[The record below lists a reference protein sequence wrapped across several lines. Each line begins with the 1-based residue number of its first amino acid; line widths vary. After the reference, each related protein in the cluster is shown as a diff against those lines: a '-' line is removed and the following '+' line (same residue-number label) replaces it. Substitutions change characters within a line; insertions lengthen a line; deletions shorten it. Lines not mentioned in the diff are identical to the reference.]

1 MSEQEFLK
9 SYNIH
14 DFDVPLCSV
23 DMSIF
28 GVIDGELNVLL
39 VKRDEH
45 PEKDKWALPGGFID
59 LKKDKDIDSTAYRK
73 LKEKTG
79 IRSPYLEQ
87 IQTIGGAMR
96 DARGWSITVLYY
108 ALIDANKVKGDL
120 ITERSHWV
128 PVSKIKKLDLA
139 FDHKV
144 LIKLANERLKAKTTY
159 SALPIE
165 LMPKDF
171 TLTELQ
177 TVFEIILER
186 DLQLKAFRRRLLA
199 ADLVEETGNSKIAG
213 KRPAKLYR
221 STGKDRNTTFSQS
234 LKVQIGSMKKKIVYI
249 DMDDTLCDLQ
259 AAAKAAKERNPKMP
273 YPQLNMVSMLTST
286 PFQAQLKQYQNSM
299 IRKNMSR
306 GY

>member
-1 MSEQEFLK
+1 MNEKEFLE

-23 DMSIF
+23 DMAIF
-28 GVIDGELNVLL
+28 GVIDNELNVLL
-39 VKRDEH
+39 VQRDEY

-59 LKKDKDIDSTAYRK
+59 LKQDKDIDSTAYRK

-87 IQTIGGAMR
+87 VQTIGSRTR
-96 DARGWSITVLYY
+96 DVRGWSITVLYY
-108 ALIDANKVKGDL
+108 ALIDSNKVKGDL

-128 PVSKIKKLDLA
+128 PVSTITSLGLA
-139 FDHKV
+139 FDHET
-144 LIKLANERLKAKTTY
+144 LIKVANERLKAKTTY

-165 LMPKDF
+165 LMPKEF

-177 TVFEIILER
+177 TVFETLLER
-186 DLQLKAFRRRLLA
+186 DLQLKAFRRRVLA

-221 STGKDRNTTFSQS
+221 STGKDRDTTFSQS
-234 LKVQIGSMKKKIVYI
+234 LK
-249 DMDDTLCDLQ
+249 L
-259 AAAKAAKERNPKMP
+259 
-273 YPQLNMVSMLTST
+273 
-286 PFQAQLKQYQNSM
+286 
-299 IRKNMSR
+299 
-306 GY
+306 

>member
-23 DMSIF
+23 DMAIF

-39 VKRDEH
+39 VKRDEY

-59 LKKDKDIDSTAYRK
+59 LKEDKDIDSTAYRK

-87 IQTIGGAMR
+87 IQTIGGAKR

-108 ALIDANKVKGDL
+108 ALIDVNRVKGDL
-120 ITERSHWV
+120 ITERSHWI

-139 FDHKV
+139 FDHKA

-165 LMPKDF
+165 LMPKEF

-177 TVFEIILER
+177 TVFETILER
-186 DLQLKAFRRRLLA
+186 DLQLKAFRRRVLA

-221 STGKDRNTTFSQS
+221 STGKDRDTTFSQS
-234 LKVQIGSMKKKIVYI
+234 LKV
-249 DMDDTLCDLQ
+249 
-259 AAAKAAKERNPKMP
+259 
-273 YPQLNMVSMLTST
+273 
-286 PFQAQLKQYQNSM
+286 
-299 IRKNMSR
+299 
-306 GY
+306 

>member
-234 LKVQIGSMKKKIVYI
+234 LKV
-249 DMDDTLCDLQ
+249 
-259 AAAKAAKERNPKMP
+259 
-273 YPQLNMVSMLTST
+273 
-286 PFQAQLKQYQNSM
+286 
-299 IRKNMSR
+299 
-306 GY
+306 